1 MKQSLCVWPLFFL
14 SLASVESVVAEPLN
28 YDVIQLQANAM
39 AEVSN
44 DTLIANMF
52 VEDNQADPQRL
63 GVLLNKR
70 LEDAVQIAKSY
81 PAVKVTLQSQQTY
94 PVYGTNNK
102 LQGWRGRLDI
112 KVVSEDFSS
121 ASQLIGKLQPALQIG
136 GINFIV
142 SDKKRERAESDLT
155 VEALKV
161 FKQKASLVTNTL
173 ANGKTYRIVSL
184 QVGSESMGPQPY
196 MQKLAR
202 ASVAADG
209 LAEVSPGESKVGVVV
224 SGQVQIQP

>member
-1 MKQSLCVWPLFFL
+1 MKLRLYAWPLCFL
-14 SLASVESVVAEPLN
+14 SLASMERVVAEPLN
-28 YDVIQLQANAM
+28 YDVIQLQSNAM

-63 GVLLNKR
+63 GVLLNRR
-70 LEDAVQIAKSY
+70 LEDAVQISKSY

-112 KVVSEDFSS
+112 KVVSGDFCS

-136 GINFIV
+136 GISFIV
-142 SDKKRERAESDLT
+142 SDKKREQAEATLT
-155 VEALKV
+155 VEALKA
-161 FKQKASLVTNTL
+161 FKDKAQLVTNTL
-173 ANGKTYRIVSL
+173 ANGKTYRIVSV

-202 ASVAADG
+202 TAVAAEG
-209 LAEVSPGESKVGVVV
+209 LADVSPGESKVSVMV